1 MRKSKKEITEIAE
14 IESVINK
21 ADVCRIALTDGN
33 IPYIVTMN
41 FGYSGGEKKKLFFHC
56 AREGKKL
63 DMIRKNNYVCFE
75 MDTDHELITGLRGC
89 DFTMKYRSVVGYGY
103 VTVIDD
109 ENEKIKG
116 LDCIM
121 AHYSA
126 GKNFTYKPETVGKTF
141 VLSLEISQITGK
153 RC

>member
-1 MRKSKKEITEIAE
+1 MRKFEREITDITE
-14 IESVINK
+14 IESVINM
-21 ADVCRIALTDGN
+21 ADVCRIALANGN

-63 DMIRKNNYVCFE
+63 DMIRQNNYVCFE
-75 MDTDHELITGLRGC
+75 MDTDHELITGLKGC

-109 ENEKIKG
+109 EDEKIKG

-121 AHYSA
+121 EHYSA
-126 GKNFTYKPETVGKTF
+126 GKDFTYKSETVGKTII
-141 VLSLEISQITGK
+141 LSVEISQITGK